1 MKQVVAIIKPFK
13 LDDVR
18 ESLSEIGVQ
27 GLTVSEVKGF
37 GRQKGHTELYR
48 GAEYVVDFLP
58 KLKLEI
64 AVDDGIVEQVV
75 EAITKG
81 ANTGKI
87 GDGKIFVYPLEQV
100 IRIRTG
106 ETGSDAREASG
117 AVIME
122 NEIFQLQYAMDTFYF
137 LICGAL
143 VMWMAAGF
151 SMLEAGL
158 VRAKNTTEI
167 LTKNVM
173 LFSIACISY
182 LVVGY
187 DIMYGGGVFL
197 SGIAGGDTLVADA
210 LTASQEAGFEGGSVY
225 SAASDFFFQVV
236 FVATAMSIVS
246 GAVAE
251 RMKLWAFAAFAVVL
265 TAFIYPME
273 GAWTWGGADVFGMYN
288 LGDLGFSDFAGSGIV
303 HMAGAAAALAGVI
316 LLGARKGKYGPN
328 GEVRPIPGA
337 NMPLATLGTF
347 ILWMGWFG
355 FNGGSVL
362 KLGDMASANAV
373 AMVFLNT
380 NTAAAGGALAALLV
394 AKLAFG
400 KADLTMILNGALAGL
415 VAITAGPDTPTPLM
429 ATIIGAIG
437 GVIVVFSIVFFD
449 KIKIDDPVGAI
460 SVHGVVGLWGLL
472 AVPLTNDGASFSG
485 QIIGAATI
493 FIWVFVTSFIVWS
506 ILKMV
511 MGIRV
516 SDEEEYEGVDI
527 VECGVE
533 AYPEFTS
540 SGK

>member
-1 MKQVVAIIKPFK
+1 
-13 LDDVR
+13 
-18 ESLSEIGVQ
+18 
-27 GLTVSEVKGF
+27 
-37 GRQKGHTELYR
+37 
-48 GAEYVVDFLP
+48 
-58 KLKLEI
+58 
-64 AVDDGIVEQVV
+64 
-75 EAITKG
+75 
-81 ANTGKI
+81 
-87 GDGKIFVYPLEQV
+87 
-100 IRIRTG
+100 
-106 ETGSDAREASG
+106 
-117 AVIME
+117 ME
-122 NEIFQLQYAMDTFYF
+122 NQIFQLQYAIDTFYF

-173 LFSIACISY
+173 LFSIASISY
-182 LVVGY
+182 LIVGY
-187 DIMYGGGVFL
+187 DIMYGGGLFL
-197 SGIAGGDTLVADA
+197 SGIDGGETLVADA
-210 LTASQEAGFEGGSVY
+210 LAASAEAGFEGGAVY
-225 SAASDFFFQVV
+225 SSASDFFFQVV

-273 GAWTWGGADVFGMYN
+273 GSWTWGGNDVFGMYN
-288 LGDLGFSDFAGSGIV
+288 LGEIGFLDFAGSGIV

-337 NMPLATLGTF
+337 NLPLATLGTF

-380 NTAAAGGALAALLV
+380 NTAAAGGVVAALIV
-394 AKLAFG
+394 AKLMFG

-429 ATIIGAIG
+429 ATIIGAVG
-437 GVIVVFSIVFFD
+437 GVLVVLSIVFMD
-449 KIKIDDPVGAI
+449 KVKIDDPVGAI

-472 AVPLTNDGASFSG
+472 AVPLTNTDASFSA

-493 FIWVFVTSFIVWS
+493 FVWVFVTSFIVWS

-516 SDEEEYEGVDI
+516 TEEEEAEGVDL
-527 VECGVE
+527 VECGME
-533 AYPEFTS
+533 AYPEFS
-540 SGK
+540 SNTK